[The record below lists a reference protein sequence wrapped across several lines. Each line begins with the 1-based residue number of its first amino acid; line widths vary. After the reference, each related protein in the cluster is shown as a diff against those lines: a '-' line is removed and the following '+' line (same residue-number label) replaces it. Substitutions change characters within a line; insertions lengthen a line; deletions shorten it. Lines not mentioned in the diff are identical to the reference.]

1 MASITSQV
9 SGALAARDATIDQQA
24 AMIAARDATIAELRL
39 QLSQG
44 SEMTQLR
51 ATIEALERRLQQDVV
66 DVDAGTVERVVPP
79 AAPSP
84 GAAANSKLSTIG
96 NGSEKG
102 NSGLQLLQQQS
113 DVLRRV
119 KQERGREIRGVS
131 AAVL

>member
-44 SEMTQLR
+44 SE
-51 ATIEALERRLQQDVV
+51 TIEALEQRLQQDVV

-119 KQERGREIRGVS
+119 KQERC
-131 AAVL
+131 AAEQ